1 MRKLNKKIIG
11 ERFYELLNYAIDI
24 DSVIKNNDM
33 ELLDLK
39 VGTKLTEYVT
49 VLYFQ
54 KNFMAL
60 SVALFFMMISWLFIL
75 FTALQGINT
84 KESPG
89 LYYGLYMVFAM
100 TYGVIYISSV
110 SLLARGIAAGLKIIY
125 YTFNF
130 IVIMAGFFSLFY
142 LYYFLYSEVT
152 TTSDIVFF
160 VLITTPL
167 YPARLIL
174 NSKLIKKALVWTIN
188 ERARKAYLKLFID
201 NYQSPRKKRKLRVG

>member
-1 MRKLNKKIIG
+1 MKHIIG
-11 ERFYELLNYAIDI
+11 SSFYNLLQYGNEI
-24 DSVIKNNDM
+24 DSYIKKNDM
-33 ELLDLK
+33 TSIEYRVETNL
-39 VGTKLTEYVT
+39 TKYIS

-54 KNFMAL
+54 KNFMTL
-60 SVALFFMMISWLFIL
+60 SVALFLMMISWLFIL
-75 FTALQGINT
+75 FTSLQGINT

-89 LYYGLYMVFAM
+89 LYYGLYMAFAM
-100 TYGVIYISSV
+100 IYGFIYIISV
-110 SLLARGIAAGLKIIY
+110 FLLARGIAVGLKMIY

-130 IVIMAGFFSLFY
+130 LVIIAGFFSLFY
-142 LYYFLYSEVT
+142 LYDFLYSETT

-160 VLITTPL
+160 ILITTPL

-188 ERARKAYLKLFID
+188 ERARKAYLKLVIN

>member
-1 MRKLNKKIIG
+1 
-11 ERFYELLNYAIDI
+11 
-24 DSVIKNNDM
+24 M
-33 ELLDLK
+33 ELLDRK
-39 VGTKLTEYVT
+39 VETKLTEYVT

-110 SLLARGIAAGLKIIY
+110 FLLARGMAAGLKIIY
-125 YTFNF
+125 YTFKF
-130 IVIMAGFFSLFY
+130 IVIMAGFFHYFIYIIFY
-142 LYYFLYSEVT
+142 
-152 TTSDIVFF
+152 
-160 VLITTPL
+160 
-167 YPARLIL
+167 IL
-174 NSKLIKKALVWTIN
+174 K
-188 ERARKAYLKLFID
+188 
-201 NYQSPRKKRKLRVG
+201 